1 MESGGFDTAPAAG
14 RSREAATH
22 AIETTALTRMIIPA
36 GNFLVAPALILA
48 VERLQLID
56 FVRRPA
62 MIFPVQAIVSI
73 AVFASV
79 IPPVLALF
87 APVECLEVRDLR
99 LAEFATPG
107 EDAEATVPG
116 AHRVLFSKGL

>member
-1 MESGGFDTAPAAG
+1 M
-14 RSREAATH
+14 H

-36 GNFLVAPALILA
+36 GNFLMAPALILA
-48 VERLQLID
+48 IERLRLVD
-56 FVRRPA
+56 FARRPA
-62 MIFPVQAIVSI
+62 MLFPVQAIVSI

-99 LAEFATPG
+99 LAEFAAPG
-107 EDAEATVPG
+107 EDAEAIVPG
-116 AHRVLFSKGL
+116 AHRVMFSKGL